1 MLVIINLFHAF
12 LAEVEVGHWSPGRP
26 SVMLIAASA
35 TSQATWS
42 NVPYAKVG
50 APNVTLTGGQS
61 NVKDAPE
68 MVGGSVPVVVGT
80 VWCPG
85 L

>member
-1 MLVIINLFHAF
+1 MLVIISLFHAF
-12 LAEVEVGHWSPGRP
+12 LARVEVGFWFPGP
-26 SVMLIAASA
+26 PFVMLIAASA
-35 TSQATWS
+35 TSWATWS

-50 APNVTLTGGQS
+50 APNMVQTGWQS
-61 NVKDAPE
+61 NAEDAPG